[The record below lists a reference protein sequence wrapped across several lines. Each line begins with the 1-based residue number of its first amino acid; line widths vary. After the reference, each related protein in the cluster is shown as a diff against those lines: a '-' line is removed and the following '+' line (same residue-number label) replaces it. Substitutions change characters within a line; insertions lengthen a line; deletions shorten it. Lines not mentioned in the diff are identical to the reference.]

1 MRRTLATALALALLA
16 GPLAPAAGASRVD
29 DKIKAQQNKI
39 HNLHEKLNEKKG
51 ELAGAKRKVQ
61 TLQEYV
67 DQTNHSIAIVSGN
80 LAVLRSQQHT
90 NEKNLAW
97 NKVQVG
103 AAQATLARHSEALK
117 KRLVDAYEHGDLG
130 YLEVMLEA
138 KSFSDFVERWNAIR
152 YVIKSTQSTIRQRKV
167 DEHKVRQVQAN
178 LLSAEAQL
186 AHSQAAAEQEQ
197 RALDVLADQ
206 RRSLLSSAEA
216 QKGQI
221 AKEVADLDEVSAAQ
235 SQALGELIR
244 QKQAEEAARREAAR
258 RAAQLAGQAVSPVEN
273 APGILSWPVSGPITS
288 PFGIR
293 NHPVLGV
300 IRPHEGIDIGASTG
314 TTIAAPAGGKVIIAG
329 WSDGGYGNMVTI
341 DHGGGMSTV
350 YGHLSQIFVSTDQ
363 TVQKGQALG
372 AVGMTGLANG
382 PHLHFEV
389 RINGNPVDP
398 MGYLR

>member
-1 MRRTLATALALALLA
+1 MRRKLAATLVIVLLT
-16 GPLAPAAGASRVD
+16 GSLTPGARASVD
-29 DKIKAQQNKI
+29 DKIKAQQRKI
-39 HNLHEKLNEKKG
+39 HNLHERLNQKKD
-51 ELAGAKRKVQ
+51 ELSGAKRKVQ

-67 DQTNHSIAIVSGN
+67 DQTNHSIAIVSSS

-97 NKVQVG
+97 NHVQLS

-117 KRLVDAYEHGDLG
+117 RRLVDAYEHGDLG

-138 KSFSDFVERWNAIR
+138 KSFGDFVERWNAIR
-152 YVIKSTQSTIRQRKV
+152 YVIKSTQSTIRQRKS
-167 DEHKVRQVQAN
+167 DEHKVRLVQSN
-178 LLSAEAQL
+178 LIAAEQQL
-186 AHSQAAAEQEQ
+186 VRSQAAAEQEQ

-206 RRSLLSSAEA
+206 RRSLLSSAET

-221 AKEVADLDEVSAAQ
+221 AKEVADLDEVSAEQ
-235 SQALGELIR
+235 SAALGELIR
-244 QKQAEEAARREAAR
+244 QKQAEEAAKREAAR
-258 RAAQLAGQAVSPVEN
+258 RAAQLAGQTVAPIEN

-300 IRPHEGIDIGASTG
+300 IRPHEGIDIGANTG

-363 TVQKGQALG
+363 SVQKGQAIG